1 MFFEGRSKQPVAE
14 YVIWNMEHGD
24 LVSYKQFKPL
34 WFILNEA
41 ELSLQ
46 VKVYNLT
53 QYEHGADDVLV
64 MGTDGLWD
72 VLSNEEVAETVTS
85 FLANCDPDDLHRFYV
100 FDYVP
105 LFVPMYV
112 LVELSCIIIKHYSTK
127 LLMMSNAIKN
137 CILPQIHVE
146 ICLYCILGRYQN
158 GQVVLSSSLK
168 KAMIKTILDLKA
180 ITKMALNTEQLKMNR
195 QLETK
200 MYQFFLNFKI
210 LIFF

>member
-1 MFFEGRSKQPVAE
+1 M
-14 YVIWNMEHGD
+14 
-24 LVSYKQFKPL
+24 
-34 WFILNEA
+34 
-41 ELSLQ
+41 
-46 VKVYNLT
+46 YNLT

-180 ITKMALNTEQLKMNR
+180 ITKMALNTEQTWNAM
-195 QLETK
+195 
-200 MYQFFLNFKI
+200 
-210 LIFF
+210 